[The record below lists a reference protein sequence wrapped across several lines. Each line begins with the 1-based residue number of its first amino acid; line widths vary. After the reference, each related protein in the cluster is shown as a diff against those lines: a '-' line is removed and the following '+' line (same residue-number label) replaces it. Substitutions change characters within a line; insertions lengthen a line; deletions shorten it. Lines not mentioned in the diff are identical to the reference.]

1 MVNFFFSDGIPIV
14 FEESTYSV
22 GEGAGSLEICAVAPD
37 ALLVPID
44 VTVQAEGGTA
54 QG

>member
-1 MVNFFFSDGIPIV
+1 M

-22 GEGAGSLEICAVAPD
+22 GEEAGSLEICAVAPD